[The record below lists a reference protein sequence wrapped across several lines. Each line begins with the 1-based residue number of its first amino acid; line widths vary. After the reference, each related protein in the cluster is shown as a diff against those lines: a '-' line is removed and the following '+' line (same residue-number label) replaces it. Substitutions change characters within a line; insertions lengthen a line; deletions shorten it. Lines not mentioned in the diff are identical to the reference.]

1 MFTDPLLYL
10 YICFGAALGGIVRG
24 FSGFGAATVYMPI
37 ASSVVTPAVA
47 VPALLLSDLPSSATF
62 LREALHKVCWADL
75 RPLFLGAFFGFP
87 LGLELL
93 LRADPIAVR
102 WVASIVILT
111 SLAIIASGWR
121 YRGPSS
127 RLLEV
132 GIGLISGVLA
142 GIAQI
147 GNPPIVVY
155 WLGRDMPPERLR
167 ANLIVYFT
175 ILTIVGLLVFASK
188 GLLSS
193 SVLAIAAATLPGYAL
208 GMWLGKRLFH
218 LAPPALFRKVSMAIV
233 CCAILVSLPATDTW
247 FNRR

>member
-1 MFTDPLLYL
+1 MFDESLLYI

-37 ASSVVTPAVA
+37 ASSVVTPSIAA
-47 VPALLLSDLPSSATF
+47 PALLLCDLPSSLAF
-62 LREALHKVCWADL
+62 LRDALHNVRADDL
-75 RPLFLGAFFGFP
+75 KPLFLGAFVGFP

-93 LRADPIAVR
+93 VRTDPVVVR
-102 WVASIVILT
+102 WIASAVIL
-111 SLAIIASGWR
+111 SSMVIIASGWR

-132 GIGLISGVLA
+132 GIGLISGILA

-155 WLGRDMPPERLR
+155 WLGRDMPPERVR

-175 ILTIVGLLVFASK
+175 VLTVIGITVFALK
-188 GLLSS
+188 GLLTSF
-193 SVLAIAAATLPGYAL
+193 VLTIAAVTLPGYAL

-218 LAPPALFRKVSMAIV
+218 MAPKAAFRKISMV
-233 CCAILVSLPATDTW
+233 VVFCAILLSLPVTDAW
-247 FNRR
+247 FSRR